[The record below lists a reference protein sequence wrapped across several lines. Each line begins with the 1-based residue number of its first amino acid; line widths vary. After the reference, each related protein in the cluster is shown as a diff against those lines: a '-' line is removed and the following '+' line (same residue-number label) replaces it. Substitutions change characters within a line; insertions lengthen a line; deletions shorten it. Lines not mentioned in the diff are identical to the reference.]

1 MREKKYIEFLKDFDF
16 PRERKRYIKNVKY
29 RILDETPDKYIVS
42 KIKNIAFS
50 KEKEGEQYITGK
62 I

>member
-1 MREKKYIEFLKDFDF
+1 MRDRKYIQFLRDIDF
-16 PRERKRYIKNVKY
+16 PRERQRYIKNVKY

-42 KIKNIAFS
+42 KVKNIAFS
-50 KEKEGEQYITGK
+50 KEKEGELFTTGK